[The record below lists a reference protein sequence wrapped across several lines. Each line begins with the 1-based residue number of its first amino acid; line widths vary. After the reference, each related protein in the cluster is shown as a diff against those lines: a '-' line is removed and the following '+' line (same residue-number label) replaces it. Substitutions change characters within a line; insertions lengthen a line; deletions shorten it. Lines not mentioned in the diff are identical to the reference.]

1 MIPPRLE
8 RLEKELRHAAAS
20 RRYREV
26 ARWAA
31 EFGEAARAY
40 AETRPPGDPRAAEA
54 ALKVDG
60 LLSWALVMMQAARA
74 ACAAQLRQVDTA
86 TRYSRR
92 CGQPG
97 RAAAVNL
104 DA

>member
-1 MIPPRLE
+1 MTPPRLE
-8 RLEKELRHAAAS
+8 RLERELRHAAAC

-26 ARWAA
+26 ARLAT
-31 EFGEAARAY
+31 EFGAAARRY
-40 AETRPPGDPRAAEA
+40 AQTLPPGDPRAAEA
-54 ALKVDG
+54 ARKVDG

-74 ACAAQLRQVDTA
+74 ACAAQLRQVGTA

>member
-1 MIPPRLE
+1 MMPPRLE
-8 RLEKELRHAAAS
+8 RLESELRQAAAC
-20 RRYREV
+20 RRYGEAVRL
-26 ARWAA
+26 AT

-40 AETRPPGDPRAAEA
+40 AQTLPRGDPRAAEA
-54 ALKVDG
+54 ARKVDS
-60 LLSWALVMMQAARA
+60 LFSWALVMMQAARA
-74 ACAAQLRQVDTA
+74 ACAAQLRQIETA

-92 CGQPG
+92 CGEPG

>member
-1 MIPPRLE
+1 MIPQRLDRLE
-8 RLEKELRHAAAS
+8 SELRRAAAC

-26 ARWAA
+26 ARLAT

-40 AETRPPGDPRAAEA
+40 AQTLPKGDPRAVEAER
-54 ALKVDG
+54 KVDS
-60 LLSWALVMMQAARA
+60 LLSWALVMMQAART
-74 ACAAQLRQVDTA
+74 ACAAQLRQVETA

-92 CGQPG
+92 RGEPG

>member
-1 MIPPRLE
+1 MMPPRLE
-8 RLEKELRHAAAS
+8 RLESELRQAAAC
-20 RRYREV
+20 RRYREAV
-26 ARWAA
+26 RLAT

-40 AETRPPGDPRAAEA
+40 AQTLPRGDPRAAEA
-54 ALKVDG
+54 ARKVDS
-60 LLSWALVMMQAARA
+60 LFSWALVMMQAARA
-74 ACAAQLRQVDTA
+74 ACAAQLRQIETA

-92 CGQPG
+92 CGEPG